1 MLCTFQ
7 GTAARIE
14 VGGEGT
20 TSLVR
25 AEAFVEGVASRV
37 DLLTARVGS
46 LYPPVAIEAPV
57 GLDPIDLDPS
67 ARSYKATYDLVA
79 AGRSGPALRIDIEAG
94 AARSGR
100 YQGVLAGAPVCA
112 RDDGCEV
119 QWQDAK
125 HIALLLHP
133 ADARVAAAARSGA
146 PIRLT
151 GKFPFTDPQ
160 VDPAHRRVE
169 RLDRVVLEGAEGT
182 FSCDDGAPRE
192 ATGRMVWAAGPDQS
206 LRIEPGI
213 FLTPKGLRLTM
224 VSSFAPA
231 REPVSG
237 TPSWV
242 IGALAALLVVVIA
255 TALFLLRRRKRRS
268 GQDSPPAGTGA
279 EAGAGA
285 GVSSLAPSH
294 ESAAGAPPRATSR
307 EPAARLSPLAASRE
321 PAAGVPSLA
330 PSHESAET
338 PAAREAHADGFVLLA
353 VLSDASFAEALA
365 KQLRPYDR
373 PIFNP
378 HDHDSVQAGA
388 DLLTE
393 ASRAIEKA
401 GTVAV
406 LVSADFF
413 SAPEPWPALLAL
425 AMRLRSE
432 RGLHVVP
439 VLCRA
444 FAWDET
450 ELAGLAP
457 APSKGVIGSADND
470 AALADVA
477 RALASTHPSRPPPA

>member
-67 ARSYKATYDLVA
+67 AHSYKATYDLVA
-79 AGRSGPALRIDIEAG
+79 AGPSGPALRIDIEAG

-133 ADARVAAAARSGA
+133 ADGRVAAAARSGA

-213 FLTPKGLRLTM
+213 FLTPKGLRITM
-224 VSSFAPA
+224 VSSFAPG
-231 REPVSG
+231 REPASG

-255 TALFLLRRRKRRS
+255 TALFLLRRRRRRS
-268 GQDSPPAGTGA
+268 GQDSPAAGTGA
-279 EAGAGA
+279 EAGTAAGA
-285 GVSSLAPSH
+285 GVRSLAPSH
-294 ESAAGAPPRATSR
+294 ESAAGVPP
-307 EPAARLSPLAASRE
+307 PAASRE

-330 PSHESAET
+330 PSHQSAET
-338 PAAREAHADGFVLLA
+338 SVAAAAHADGFVLLA

-477 RALASTHPSRPPPA
+477 RALASAHPSRPPPA